1 MKNTTETRNRATI
14 SFRSDTDYLRIKRLS
29 ELMGCSI
36 SSIASLAVEKWL
48 RDNYFEYRDYYSKE
62 L

>member
-1 MKNTTETRNRATI
+1 MANTNEASKRASI
-14 SFRSDTDYLRIKRLS
+14 SFRSDTDSLRIKRLS

-36 SSIASLAVEKWL
+36 SGVASLAVEQWL
-48 RDNYFEYRDYYSKE
+48 RDNYFKYKEHYSTK